1 VEHPIP
7 SNAIELT
14 NTTPNHVA
22 DGSTTTG
29 GIELTQ
35 SHDQSSS
42 NAEPTSTV
50 VGSLGQNEEKME
62 VDSPVIEKGE
72 AVEEDAGLVMGEMT
86 PPVGQKELELE
97 KTELDAVKETESA
110 PVDRGMEEQKSE
122 EIKVDEKTGEVV
134 TEQPPALE

>member
-1 VEHPIP
+1 
-7 SNAIELT
+7 LT

-35 SHDQSSS
+35 SHDQPSST
-42 NAEPTSTV
+42 AEPTATV
-50 VGSLGQNEEKME
+50 VGSLGQDEEKME
-62 VDSPVIEKGE
+62 VDSPIIEKGE

-97 KTELDAVKETESA
+97 KTELDTVKETESA
-110 PVDRGMEEQKSE
+110 PVGQVTEEQKSE
-122 EIKVDEKTGEVV
+122 EIKVDEKAGEAV
-134 TEQPPALE
+134 TEQPPVE